1 MASPGAELD
10 GSGGISL
17 SLTIPVKPLVEALA
31 PFPLTV
37 PDALHPVVAIP
48 IVEPGQVEASR
59 RYYRLADTA
68 GVWAPF
74 VLLGLGALAVALAGR
89 RRRATIWV
97 LVGSGLLA
105 AATGAGALLAR
116 DRVVASVA
124 DPAGRT
130 IVDAAYPVLIRGFLV
145 EAGVVAV
152 LCVLVALVVGALPHR
167 DGPGSAAP
175 LREPA
180 LHQRVWSREAGNGAR
195 PEQGDSMGIGLGI
208 FLLVVGAIFYFTG
221 VVDDLVNVN
230 LNTVGL
236 IMMIGGALAIV
247 LGLIMN
253 AQRNR
258 TQHTMVSE
266 RRGAPDVVERE
277 TRVER
282 RDDGDDGDEVVERR
296 VERRDDRL

>member
-1 MASPGAELD
+1 MNRPGRSIAAGLIGLVAVLLVPAALLAFWVGALLTRTDTFVETVRPVATTPEVQTAIADAATATVVKQLPLPDALAERVRGPVNDAVVRVVTSPDFEPEWVTSTTSLHEQFITAMRGDPGAELD

-48 IVEPGQVEASR
+48 IIEPGQVEASR

-130 IVDAAYPVLIRGFLV
+130 IVDAAYPVVIRGFLV

-167 DGPGSAAP
+167 
-175 LREPA
+175 
-180 LHQRVWSREAGNGAR
+180 
-195 PEQGDSMGIGLGI
+195 
-208 FLLVVGAIFYFTG
+208 TG
-221 VVDDLVNVN
+221 VDS
-230 LNTVGL
+230 T
-236 IMMIGGALAIV
+236 AA
-247 LGLIMN
+247 
-253 AQRNR
+253 
-258 TQHTMVSE
+258 
-266 RRGAPDVVERE
+266 
-277 TRVER
+277 
-282 RDDGDDGDEVVERR
+282 
-296 VERRDDRL
+296 